1 MNRTGMKTSDLATVG
16 ERRTST
22 RPLLPPAP
30 SEYSVWFTT
39 ISTSD
44 GSSGT
49 KDMEGTGPDRV

>member
-1 MNRTGMKTSDLATVG
+1 
-16 ERRTST
+16 
-22 RPLLPPAP
+22 LPPAP